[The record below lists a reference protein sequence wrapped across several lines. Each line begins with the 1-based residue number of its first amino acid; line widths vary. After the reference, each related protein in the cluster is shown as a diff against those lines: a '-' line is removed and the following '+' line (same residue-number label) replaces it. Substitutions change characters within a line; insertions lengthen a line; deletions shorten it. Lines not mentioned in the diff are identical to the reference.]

1 MFNLDSLVQE
11 YENLETQ
18 LSDPEI
24 FKDQKRVREVS
35 SRKKQI
41 SEAVTLYKD
50 YKLSQQALQEAVEML
65 YNEKDEDMRELAKMQ
80 KDESESQIADLEE
93 KLKIA
98 LLPKDQDDDKNIM
111 LEVRAGTGWEEA
123 ALFAGELAK
132 AYMIYAQEQGF
143 QIEIAEQTL
152 AESGWVKEIIIEV
165 KGEGAYSKFKYESW
179 VHRVQRIPET
189 ESKGRVHTSAITVA
203 IMPEVD
209 EVDIEIKEED
219 LDVKACRASGAGG
232 QHVNKTDSAIHMTH
246 IPTGVSVFCQEWR
259 SQHKNRERALQILR
273 SKLYTMEEERRI
285 KERGEQRL
293 AQVGSGD
300 RSEKIRTYNFPQDR
314 VTDHRI
320 GQNFSGIPL
329 IMAGRLGPIIDALGI
344 ADEQMK
350 LLQASSGQ
358 A

>member
-111 LEVRAGTGWEEA
+111 LEVRAGTGGEEA

-152 AESGWVKEIIIEV
+152 AESG
-165 KGEGAYSKFKYESW
+165 
-179 VHRVQRIPET
+179 
-189 ESKGRVHTSAITVA
+189 
-203 IMPEVD
+203 
-209 EVDIEIKEED
+209 
-219 LDVKACRASGAGG
+219 
-232 QHVNKTDSAIHMTH
+232 
-246 IPTGVSVFCQEWR
+246 
-259 SQHKNRERALQILR
+259 
-273 SKLYTMEEERRI
+273 
-285 KERGEQRL
+285 
-293 AQVGSGD
+293 
-300 RSEKIRTYNFPQDR
+300 
-314 VTDHRI
+314 
-320 GQNFSGIPL
+320 
-329 IMAGRLGPIIDALGI
+329 
-344 ADEQMK
+344 
-350 LLQASSGQ
+350 
-358 A
+358 